1 MNQRDLLE
9 EIRLHGLELAP
20 PQVWGG
26 VRLVP
31 VLRKDHREDLRLGKR
46 DYDEGAMIVSLDGEL
61 EKPGIKY
68 VSFVPHALVMSWS
81 DDGTPAAAFGAQLHA
96 VDGKRLGKAP
106 APRAAR
112 LVHRMVRRED
122 KKRLRFLPL
131 HLAMEGFLAL
141 HFGGPDIAWSEYSR
155 QAIARG
161 LDPRSESTVDGAWIL
176 GLEDALRVFEIH
188 THQVG
193 VLIFVADALASAFV
207 VPHPADYTQLHRALI
222 EDFYGPLLYHYSRI
236 GTALRMENEIEHTR
250 VSTLAELRQG
260 LLTMRAEWADLH
272 LDMSRGLLGKLAR
285 VERVYRAG
293 PFQMQRFV
301 TQLDPDDE
309 NHIGEAIVRDSG
321 ELEYLKTYRL
331 SGAQS
336 KRAYLL
342 QRLAAHRWNLDAT
355 ASSFGQS
362 KDELVRR
369 LDKAGFG
376 YLLTE
381 AVLRAARAKR

>member
-1 MNQRDLLE
+1 MSLN
-9 EIRLHGLELAP
+9 EILREVSLRGLELAP

-26 VRLVP
+26 IRLVP
-31 VLRKDHREDLRLGKR
+31 VLRKEVREDLRLAKR
-46 DYDEGAMIVSLDGEL
+46 EYGEQVTIVSLYGEL
-61 EKPGIKY
+61 ESPGVKY
-68 VSFVPHALVMSWS
+68 VSFVPHGLVMSWS
-81 DDGTPAAAFGAQLHA
+81 DDGTPVAAYGAQLHPA
-96 VDGKRLGKAP
+96 DGKRLGSAA

-112 LVHRMVRRED
+112 LVHRMVRREE
-122 KKRLRFLPL
+122 KNRLRFLPL
-131 HLAMEGFLAL
+131 HMAMEGFLAL

-155 QAIARG
+155 QAISRG
-161 LDPRSESTVDGAWIL
+161 LDPRSESSVSGAWIR

-188 THQVG
+188 TNQVG

-222 EDFYGPLLYHYSRI
+222 EDFYGELLYHYSAYATSVR
-236 GTALRMENEIEHTR
+236 LENEIEHTR
-250 VSTLAELRQG
+250 VSTLAELREG
-260 LLTMRAEWADLH
+260 LLTMRAEWQDLH

-293 PFQMQRFV
+293 AFQLQRFI
-301 TQLDPDDE
+301 TELDPNDE

-331 SGAQS
+331 STAQS

-342 QRLAAHRWNLDAT
+342 QRLAANRWNLEAT
-355 ASSFGQS
+355 ASSFGQT
-362 KDELVRR
+362 KNELVRR
-369 LDKAGFG
+369 MEKAGFG

-381 AVLRAARAKR
+381 AVLRAARARK